1 MVAAMC
7 AVMLMAAAAMAQT
20 AHFTTQSVAV
30 SGLSRPMGVA
40 VDSNGMLYVA
50 DTNADAV
57 RRYAPNGSGAYTSM
71 GTIGGGLLAPY
82 GVAVAST
89 GDVFVMDNGIGVVHR
104 YSPDGSG
111 GYVQKTDIVSGIG
124 SQGNL
129 TVDGSS
135 DVFIADFDND
145 AILRCTPDGSGGY
158 NSPTTIITDNRPVGV
173 AVDAAGNVYS
183 ASDPNWAVHR
193 YAPNGSGGYT
203 QLTDVIN
210 GFHPG
215 GVAVDS
221 TGVVYVSDV
230 YHNEFY
236 KFVPNSS
243 GGYTQSVNLSSGLN
257 TPAGVA
263 VDGSGNIYVA
273 DTNNNHIVK
282 LSQGSTLFPKANIG
296 TSFTQTLSFTF
307 DTAGMIAAP
316 AVLTSGTAGMD
327 FVDAGTGS
335 CTTNGATHA
344 YAAGD
349 TCTVDVK
356 FTPQLPGRRQGAAV
370 LKTAGGATIAS
381 AYVYG
386 VGVGP
391 QAVFLPGT
399 TSNLNSGSTHLS
411 FPYQAAVDGA
421 GNTYVSN
428 PGSGQVVKVP
438 AVGGSGTV
446 VSTPGLTGVM
456 RGIVVDGAGNLFIAD
471 STNNRIYVVPAS
483 GTAGILT
490 IDGLATGLTG
500 PTALVFDGSGVL
512 YIADSG
518 NSRVVTVNLNL
529 SSLGTGSPTGAGS
542 VLATPGYN
550 FSGSVFPALA
560 VDSAGTVYV
569 SDLNNNRVIK
579 VTSGSQ
585 VSFVSTGSVT
595 LYHPQG
601 LATDAAG
608 DLYIADANQRL
619 VEISPAGV
627 VAALPVPTLSATPTT
642 MTVDQSGYLLI
653 ADFDNNRV
661 LRTDVSAAANAL
673 TFAGTAAGTTSAPQ
687 TVILQNVGN
696 ADLSLPIPSTGNN
709 PSISTGFSLG
719 SSGATD
725 CPLIGSTTSTPGTL
739 ASGVSCTLPVTFAP
753 TIAGSVSGS
762 LVLTDNHLNASP
774 STTQTIAL
782 SGTGLDPLTA
792 TTVTTL
798 VILTANHPATPF
810 TPVSGTGG
818 STPYSY
824 SIHPALPSGLSIDA
838 STGAISG
845 TPAAI
850 NSSAIYSVTITDAN
864 SSTASADFTL
874 EVIADTP
881 TLVFAAIGSKTYG
894 DAPFA
899 VSATSASSG
908 AVTYSVVSGP
918 ATVSGNTVTITGAGT
933 VTLQA
938 SQAAAGNYNAVTTT
952 TSFTV
957 AKANP
962 TLAFAAIPQKTFGD
976 APFAV
981 SATSASDGA
990 VTYTVA
996 SGPATVSGSTV
1007 TINGIGRVILTA
1019 NQAAT
1024 ANYNSSFVVM
1034 GLDVLAA
1041 TPTLAFAAIPAKTY
1055 GDAPFA
1061 VSASS
1066 ASSGAVT
1073 YSVVTGP
1080 ATVSGSTV
1088 TITGAGTV
1096 TLAASQAASGNYA
1109 TATATTTLT
1118 VAAAAPTLSLGP
1130 IAAKTYGDSAFT
1142 VSASSVSTGAITYSV
1157 VTGPANVSGGLVSIT
1172 GAGLLTLQASQL
1184 AAGNYAAATA
1194 TTSVTIAPAALTVTA
1209 SNVTRPYGAANP
1221 ALTGTVAGARFSDSF
1236 TQTLTTAAT
1245 ISSPTG
1251 SYAIVPSVA
1260 GSALSNYTVSVVNG
1274 TLSVTQA
1281 GTSTTVALSATAA
1294 NPNQTVTL
1302 LATVVSSTS
1311 GTPTGTVTFMDN
1323 GVALR
1328 SIAVSGGVATTNVL
1342 FASGSH
1348 SITASYSGD
1357 TNFLASTGAA
1367 GGGIAVPQ
1375 LDFTLSGPANI
1386 AIRAGD
1392 PVVLNYTVTPTYGT
1406 YPGPVSFTVAGLPGD
1421 SSYVLSNT
1429 VLAANAGPQ
1438 NVALMVKTSPIIAAA
1453 QRSRAP
1459 WSLALF
1465 LVPLLGARRLRRST
1479 RGAGKVL
1486 FALAIIVLSAAGL
1499 GGLTGCGMGYFGAA
1513 TKDYT
1518 VTVTATS
1525 GNVQR
1530 TSSLTLTMTRAVN

>member
-1 MVAAMC
+1 MD
-7 AVMLMAAAAMAQT
+7 
-20 AHFTTQSVAV
+20 
-30 SGLSRPMGVA
+30 SGS
-40 VDSNGMLYVA
+40 
-50 DTNADAV
+50 
-57 RRYAPNGSGAYTSM
+57 
-71 GTIGGGLLAPY
+71 
-82 GVAVAST
+82 
-89 GDVFVMDNGIGVVHR
+89 GVVHR

-111 GYVQKTDIVSGIG
+111 GYVQKADIASGI
-124 SQGNL
+124 SPYWGNL
-129 TVDGSS
+129 AVDSGGV
-135 DVFIADFDND
+135 VFIADYTNNRV
-145 AILRCTPDGSGGY
+145 LRCTPDGLGGY
-158 NSPTTIITDNRPVGV
+158 SSPTTVMASNSPVGV
-173 AVDAAGNVYS
+173 AVDTAGNLYV
-183 ASDPNWAVHR
+183 ASRSDWAVHQ
-193 YAPNGSGGYT
+193 YAPNGSGYLYLG
-203 QLTDVIN
+203 DVVN
-210 GFHPG
+210 GFLPG
-215 GVAVDS
+215 GVAVDGAG
-221 TGVVYVSDV
+221 TVYASED
-230 YHNEFY
+230 YLQAFY
-236 KFVPNSS
+236 KFVPNGS
-243 GGYTQSVNLSSGLN
+243 GGFTRSVNLASGLSYP
-257 TPAGVA
+257 TGTA
-263 VDGSGNIYVA
+263 VDGVGNIYIA
-273 DTNNNHIVK
+273 DRSTSLIVQ
-282 LSQGSTLFPKANIG
+282 LTAGSTGFSKVNIG
-296 TSFTQTLSFTF
+296 ASATRTFPFTF
-307 DTAGMIAAP
+307 DSAGTIAAP
-316 AVLTSGTAGMD
+316 DVLTSGASGMD

-335 CTTNGATHA
+335 CTTNGTTHA

-356 FTPQLPGRRQGAAV
+356 FTPQLPGKRQGAAV

-411 FPYQAAVDGA
+411 FPYQVAVDGA

-428 PGSGQVVKVP
+428 PGIGQVVKVP

-446 VSTPGLTGVM
+446 VNTPGLTGVL
-456 RGIVVDGAGNLFIAD
+456 RGIALDGAGNLFIAD

-490 IDGLATGLTG
+490 IGGLATGLAG
-500 PTALVFDGSGVL
+500 PTALVIDSSGVL

-550 FSGSVFPALA
+550 FTGSVFPALT

-595 LYHPQG
+595 LFHPQG

-608 DLYIADANQRL
+608 NLYIADANQRL
-619 VEISPAGV
+619 VEVSSAGG
-627 VAALPVPTLSATPTT
+627 VAPLPVSVLSTAPSTL
-642 MTVDQSGYLLI
+642 TVDQSGSLLI
-653 ADFDNNRV
+653 SDTDNNRV
-661 LRTDVSAAANAL
+661 LRIDVSAAANPL
-673 TFAGTAAGTTSAPQ
+673 TFASTAVGDTSALQ
-687 TVILQNVGN
+687 TLVLQNIGN
-696 ADLSLPIPSTGNN
+696 ADLSLLIPPTGNN
-709 PSISTGFSLG
+709 PSISADFVLG
-719 SSGATD
+719 SSGTS
-725 CPLIGSTTSTPGTL
+725 CPLIGSATSAPGTL
-739 ASGVSCTLPVTFAP
+739 LSGAGCTLLISFAP
-753 TIAGSVSGS
+753 TTVGSISGS
-762 LVLTDNHLNASP
+762 LVLTDNHLNATP
-774 STTQTIAL
+774 SATQTIPL
-782 SGTGLDPLTA
+782 SGTGIASL
-792 TTVTTL
+792 TVTVATASVTL
-798 VILTANHPATPF
+798 MAGQAATPF
-810 TPVSGTGG
+810 TPVVAADGVSPYVFSIAPSLPAGLTMNSATGE
-818 STPYSY
+818 
-824 SIHPALPSGLSIDA
+824 
-838 STGAISG
+838 ISG
-845 TPAAI
+845 TPTVVSSQTTYTVMVTDT
-850 NSSAIYSVTITDAN
+850 SSA
-864 SSTASADFTL
+864 TASATFTL
-874 EVIADTP
+874 AVNAQTP
-881 TLVFAAIGSKTYG
+881 TLSFAAIGSKTYG

-908 AVTYSVVSGP
+908 AVTYTVTSGP

-933 VTLQA
+933 VTLSA
-938 SQAAAGNYNAVTTT
+938 SQAADGIYSSATAA

-957 AKANP
+957 AKANV
-962 TLAFAAIPQKTFGD
+962 TLSFATIPQKTYGD
-976 APFAV
+976 APFTV

-990 VTYTVA
+990 VTYSVNT
-996 SGPATVSGSTV
+996 GPATVSGDTV
-1007 TINGIGRVILTA
+1007 TINGIGRVLLVA
-1019 NQAAT
+1019 NQEAT
-1024 ANYNSSFVVM
+1024 ANYNSGFVVM

-1041 TPTLAFAAIPAKTY
+1041 TPTLAFAAIPTKTY

-1061 VSASS
+1061 VSATSNS
-1066 ASSGAVT
+1066 TAAIT
-1073 YSVVTGP
+1073 YSVVSGP
-1080 ATVSGSTV
+1080 ATIAGNVV

-1096 TLAASQAASGNYA
+1096 TLGASQAASGNYA
-1109 TATATTTLT
+1109 AGTVTTAVVVDKAVARVTYSGLGSTYTGSPVTVTAIS
-1118 VAAAAPTLSLGP
+1118 P
-1130 IAAKTYGDSAFT
+1130 
-1142 VSASSVSTGAITYSV
+1142 STGAITLTVTSGPATASGNTFTINGAGTIRLTQNVAGDANYIGSIGSVAFFLLPATPTLSFAAIPGKAYGDAPFAVSATSASDGAVTYSV
-1157 VTGPANVSGGLVSIT
+1157 LSGPATVAGNTVTIS
-1172 GAGLLTLQASQL
+1172 GAGTVTLSASQ
-1184 AAGNYAAATA
+1184 AATTNYLAATA
-1194 TTSVTIAPAALTVTA
+1194 TTSFNVATAALNITANNSTRYYGAVNPAFSGTVT
-1209 SNVTRPYGAANP
+1209 GAK
-1221 ALTGTVAGARFSDSF
+1221 TGDTFAQSF
-1236 TQTLTTAAT
+1236 MTTAT
-1245 ISSPTG
+1245 TLSPVG
-1251 SYAIVPSVA
+1251 SYAIEPSLT
-1260 GSALSNYTVSVVNG
+1260 GPSLSGYVLTRTNG
-1274 TLSVTQA
+1274 TLTVVRAPTVMA
-1281 GTSTTVALSATAA
+1281 VALSSSNV

-1302 LATVVSSTS
+1302 TATVTSAVSS
-1311 GTPTGTVTFMDN
+1311 GTPTGTVTFYDN

-1328 SIAVSGGVATTNVL
+1328 SAALANGGASSTAI

-1367 GGGIAVPQ
+1367 SGGIAVPQ

-1438 NVALMVKTSPIIAAA
+1438 NVALTVKTSPIIAAA
-1453 QRSRAP
+1453 QRPRAP

-1479 RGAGKVL
+1479 RGVGKVL

-1530 TSSLTLTMTRAVN
+1530 TSSLTLTMTRSVN